1 MLRVRLSLP
10 GPITG
15 ILHLYPAP
23 CSGTSPCYRAAASI
37 LLLIFAAEMN
47 SEVLLGSF
55 LHSPR
60 LFQLA
65 DRLLLS
71 APQRIACKNLQGS
84 SPAFLISAI
93 FQHET
98 TSQLNHLV
106 VCEDAEAAAY
116 LHNTIESLTSALD
129 LFYFPSSFKNKK
141 NYKLLNSSH
150 VMLRT
155 EALTRLSASM
165 GQLGKGGID
174 VTRQGEKGADGPAAL
189 RPLGEG
195 ASPLG
200 SGKKLIVTYPEALFE
215 KVVLPE
221 ALSGNII
228 SLKAGDTLDLN
239 GLLGK
244 LVDKGFERTDFVY
257 EPGQFALRG
266 GILDIYSFGNEKPY
280 RVELFGNDVDSIRI
294 FDPETQLSERKLLQV
309 NIIPNVDNRQDSGEK
324 ISLLQ
329 FLPENTVVW
338 MQDWAFTR
346 ERLVIQEEDLGLFID
361 GVQAERDF
369 RASREAE
376 EAVRGAV
383 TTGKPVSRHRRAL
396 PPDTA
401 IDGDEEKLEKREVT
415 REEFVTAQQIEGELQ
430 RFNLVEFGPS
440 AGSWTADGA
449 AGAPFVVEF
458 HTKPQP
464 SFNRQFDLLIRDLKS
479 WEAKKYTVFLFAE
492 NPRQLERLY
501 TIFED
506 LKAQIAFTPIGLNI
520 HEGFIDEDLKLVCYT
535 DHQIFQRYHKYKV
548 KQAYNKN
555 KAITLRTLREL
566 QPGDYVTHIDHGLG
580 VYSGLQK
587 IEANGRL
594 QEAVRIIY
602 KDSDILYVNINSLH
616 KISKYTGKEGTVP
629 KVNKLGSDA
638 WQKLKEKTKTR
649 VKEIAFD
656 LIKLYAQR
664 KAEKGFPHTPDNYM
678 QTELEASF
686 IYEDTPDQSK
696 ATADV
701 KKDMELP
708 SPMDRLVC
716 GDVGFG
722 KTEIAIRAAFKTC
735 CDSKQAAVLVPTTI
749 LAFQHFKTFSER
761 LKDFP
766 VRVDFVNRFK
776 SAKEKKETL
785 RKLEAGEIDIIIGTH
800 ALLGKEVKFRN
811 LGLLVIDEE
820 QKFGVAHKEKIKTL
834 RTHVDCLTLTAT
846 PIPRTLQF
854 SLMGARDLS
863 IINTPPPNRQ
873 PIQTELH
880 GYNEDFIRDAIYYET
895 ERGGQVFFIYNR
907 IQGLAEMAAIIQG
920 LCPDLSI
927 GYAHGQMEGSD
938 LEDRILDFIDKKY
951 DVLICTNIV
960 ESGVDIPNVNTIIVN
975 NAHHFGLSDLH
986 QLRGRVGRSNKKAFC
1001 YLLAPSLATLPT
1013 DSRKRL
1019 QTLEQHSELG
1029 SGFQIAMRDLDI
1041 RGAGNMLGGEQSG
1054 FMVDIGFET
1063 YQKILDEA
1071 IKELKRTEFRE
1082 LFKEEISKQEDYVQ
1096 DCTIDTDLEILI
1108 PDSYVEAVTERLSLY
1123 TRLDNCNGEEELQE
1137 FHKEMIDRFGPIP
1150 PQVDDLFDTVRIRK
1164 LAVSLGF
1171 EKMILKDDTLRCY
1184 FINRPDSPYFESDT
1198 FRLILE
1204 YLQKHTNKAKL
1215 KQAGKNFLLVV
1226 DDMKSMSDILGF
1238 LKRMSGFV
1246 FAPQALEKI

>member
-1 MLRVRLSLP
+1 
-10 GPITG
+10 
-15 ILHLYPAP
+15 
-23 CSGTSPCYRAAASI
+23 
-37 LLLIFAAEMN
+37 MN
-47 SEVLLGSF
+47 SEALLESF

-65 DRLLLS
+65 DRILLS

-84 SPAFLISAI
+84 SPAFLLSAV
-93 FQHET
+93 FQQEMT
-98 TSQLNHLV
+98 RQMNHLV

-116 LHNTIESLTSALD
+116 LHNTVESLTGALD
-129 LFYFPSSFKNKK
+129 LFYFPASFKNKK
-141 NYKLLNSSH
+141 NYRLLNSSH

-155 EALTRLSASM
+155 EALTRLSAAM
-165 GQLGKGGID
+165 
-174 VTRQGEKGADGPAAL
+174 RQPVASLSHANL
-189 RPLGEG
+189 RPLDDEAAPSGV
-195 ASPLG
+195 
-200 SGKKLIVTYPEALFE
+200 GKKLIITYPEALFE
-215 KVVLPE
+215 KVVLPDT
-221 ALSGNII
+221 LSGNII
-228 SLKAGDTLDLN
+228 SLKAGDSIDLN

-244 LVDKGFERTDFVY
+244 LVDKGFDRTDFVY

-294 FDPETQLSERKLLQV
+294 FDPETQMSERKLLQV
-309 NIIPNVDNRQDSGEK
+309 NIIPNVDNRSDSSEK
-324 ISLLQ
+324 ISLLE
-329 FLPENTVVW
+329 FIPEGTVIW
-338 MQDWAFTR
+338 MQDWIFTR
-346 ERLVIQEEDLGLFID
+346 ERLALQEEDLGLFLDNIRNTP
-361 GVQAERDF
+361 APPP
-369 RASREAE
+369 A
-376 EAVRGAV
+376 
-383 TTGKPVSRHRRAL
+383 GKTRPA
-396 PPDTA
+396 PAGQGDDDEDKMEKKEITA
-401 IDGDEEKLEKREVT
+401 D
-415 REEFVTAQQIEGELQ
+415 EFVTAEQIEQQLAK
-430 RFNLVEFGPS
+430 FHLVEFGPS
-440 AGSWTADGA
+440 AGGHLPPGA
-449 AGAPFVVEF
+449 SFILEF
-458 HTKPQP
+458 HTRPQP
-464 SFNRQFDLLIRDLKS
+464 TFNRQFDLLIRDLKS
-479 WEAKKYTVFLFAE
+479 WEAKKYTLCLFAE

-506 LKAQIAFTPIGLNI
+506 LHAAITFTPVPHAI
-520 HEGFIDEDLKLVCYT
+520 HEGFIDEDLKIVCYT

-566 QPGDYVTHIDHGLG
+566 QPGDYVTHIDHGVG

-656 LIKLYAQR
+656 LIRLYAQR
-664 KAEKGFPHTPDNYM
+664 KAEKGFAFSPDNYM

-686 IYEDTPDQSK
+686 IYEDTPDQGS

-701 KKDMELP
+701 KKDMESA

-722 KTEIAIRAAFKTC
+722 KTEIAIRAAFKAC
-735 CDSKQAAVLVPTTI
+735 CDNKQAAVLVPTTI
-749 LAFQHFKTFSER
+749 LAFQHYKTFSER

-766 VRVDFVNRFK
+766 VQVDFINRFK

-785 RKLEAGEIDIIIGTH
+785 KRLEEGKINIIIGTH
-800 ALLGKEVKFRN
+800 ALLGKEVKFKD

-820 QKFGVAHKEKIKTL
+820 QKFGVAAKEKIKTL

-846 PIPRTLQF
+846 PIPRTLHF

-907 IQGLAEMAAIIQG
+907 IQGLAEMAAILQG

-927 GYAHGQMEGSD
+927 GYAHGQMEGNE
-938 LEDRILDFIDKKY
+938 LEDRILNFIDKKY
-951 DVLICTNIV
+951 DVLVCTNIV

-986 QLRGRVGRSNKKAFC
+986 QLRGRAGRSNKKAFC
-1001 YLLAPSLATLPT
+1001 YLLAPSLATLPS

-1041 RGAGNMLGGEQSG
+1041 RGAGNLLGGEQSG
-1054 FMVDIGFET
+1054 FMAEIGFEM
-1063 YQKILDEA
+1063 YQKILEEA
-1071 IKELKRTEFRE
+1071 IRELKRTEFRD
-1082 LFKEEISKQEDYVQ
+1082 LFKEEIAKQENYVQ

-1108 PDSYVEAVTERLSLY
+1108 PDSYVDSITERLTLY
-1123 TRLDNCNGEEELQE
+1123 TRLDNCDTEEELQQLHTE
-1137 FHKEMIDRFGPIP
+1137 LIDRFGPIP
-1150 PQVDDLFDTVRIRK
+1150 PQVEDLFNTVRIRK
-1164 LAVSLGF
+1164 IAVSLGF
-1171 EKMILKDDTLRCY
+1171 ERLILKNEDLRCY
-1184 FINRPDSPYFESDT
+1184 FINRPDSPYFESDI

-1215 KQAGKNFLLVV
+1215 KQAGKHFLLVV
-1226 DDMKSMSDILGF
+1226 DDIRSMADLLVF
-1238 LKRMSGFV
+1238 LQRMSS
-1246 FAPQALEKI
+1246 FALAPVLV